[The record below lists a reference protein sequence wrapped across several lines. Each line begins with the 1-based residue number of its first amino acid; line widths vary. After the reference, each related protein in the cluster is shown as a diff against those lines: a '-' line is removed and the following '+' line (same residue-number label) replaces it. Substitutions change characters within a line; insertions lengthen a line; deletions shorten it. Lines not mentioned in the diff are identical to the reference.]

1 MIAGSAGYSW
11 IMQKHIKH
19 TGLTRHLA
27 SATTERCFLERN
39 LAFEL
44 GGNDEAAA
52 APDWIQ
58 IFPAGPKL
66 ATVDGRSFAMSDP
79 QAFVDA
85 QRTAAGQPILVDF
98 DHLSAFAPDE
108 GGDQTAAGWIE
119 ELEVRDGQVWAR
131 VVWTVRAAEQIA
143 DKQWRFVSPEFR
155 ANTKTG
161 EVAILDAVALVNRP
175 AFEMAALARA
185 HNQSGVT
192 DMKAIAIAL
201 GLAEDATEQQILTAI
216 QKQSSDL
223 ETARASAT
231 PSPADFVPRADY
243 DSVLARA
250 QTAETELASA
260 ASEARAAE
268 VETFLAAAVK
278 DGRIA
283 PASKAHYVSL
293 ALGSEDGFEQVKQLC
308 ATLPKVVEESDLDDL
323 SVSPK
328 GGLTEEQRE
337 LCGQL
342 GLTEEEYAAQLA
354 REQG

>member
-1 MIAGSAGYSW
+1 
-11 IMQKHIKH
+11 MQKHIEH

-44 GGNDEAAA
+44 GGTDEAAA

-119 ELEVRDGQVWAR
+119 ELEVRNGQVWAR
-131 VVWTVRAAEQIA
+131 VAWTVRAAEQIA

-185 HNQSGVT
+185 QNQSGVT

-201 GLAEDATEQQILTAI
+201 GLAEDATEEQILTAI

-231 PSPADFVPRADY
+231 PSLSEFVPRADY

-250 QTAETELASA
+250 QTAETELESA
-260 ASEARAAE
+260 ATEAREAE

-278 DGRIA
+278 DRRIT
-283 PASKAHYVSL
+283 PATKSHYVAL
-293 ALGSEDGFEQVKQLC
+293 ALASDEGFEQVKELC
-308 ATLPKVVEESDLDDL
+308 SKMPQIADP
-323 SVSPK
+323 SVLNDAELAPK

-342 GLTEEEYAAQLA
+342 GLTEEAFAAQLA

>member
-1 MIAGSAGYSW
+1 
-11 IMQKHIKH
+11 MQKHIEH
-19 TGLTRHLA
+19 TGVTRHLA
-27 SATTERCFLERN
+27 AALTERCFLERN

-44 GGNDEAAA
+44 GGAGEATT

-131 VVWTVRAAEQIA
+131 AAWTVRAAEQIA

-155 ANTKTG
+155 ANTRTG

-185 HNQSGVT
+185 QPKSGVPE
-192 DMKAIAIAL
+192 MKAIAVAL
-201 GLAEDATEQQILTAI
+201 GLAEDATEEQILTAI

-231 PSPADFVPRADY
+231 PSTKDFMPRADY
-243 DSVLARA
+243 DRVLARA
-250 QTAETELASA
+250 EEAETQLASA
-260 ASEARAAE
+260 AKDARAAE
-268 VETFLAAAVK
+268 VETVLAAAVA
-278 DGRIA
+278 DGKIA
-283 PASKAHYVSL
+283 PASKSHYVKL
-293 ALGSEDGFEQVKQLC
+293 AMASDEGFEEIKALC
-308 ATLPKVVEESDLDDL
+308 STLPKVVEESDLDIRSKPD
-323 SVSPK
+323 

-337 LCGQL
+337 LCAQL
-342 GLTEEEYAAQLA
+342 GVSEEDYAAQLA
-354 REQG
+354 REQN